1 MRVLLVEDD
10 TPIGRSLVRA
20 FEDTGTSV
28 DWTRTGPDALAALQT
43 IQYSAVLL
51 DLGLPGGS
59 GLDVLKTMRRHR
71 DPTPV
76 LIVTARDDVET
87 RIAGLDGGADD
98 FIIKPFDFAELSARL
113 RAVVRRHAGH
123 VSSQICAAEIV
134 LDLASHEA
142 SYRGRTAALSSK
154 EFALLRVL
162 MEHPGKILSRSQLED
177 ALYGWGEEVESNAIE
192 VLIHYVRRKFD
203 KDVIQNVRGSGWMV
217 AK

>member
-10 TPIGRSLVRA
+10 KPIGRSLVRA

-28 DWTRTGPDALAALQT
+28 DWTRTGSDALAALRT
-43 IQYSAVLL
+43 TLYAAVLL

-59 GLDVLKTMRRHR
+59 GLDVLKTMRRHH

-87 RIAGLDGGADD
+87 RISGLDGGADD
-98 FIIKPFDFAELSARL
+98 FIIKPFDFGELSARL
-113 RAVVRRHAGH
+113 RAVIRRHAGH
-123 VSSQICAAEIV
+123 VSSQIHTAEIV
-134 LDLASHEA
+134 LDLATHEA
-142 SYRGRTAALSSK
+142 SYRGRTLILSSK
-154 EFALLRVL
+154 EFALVRVL

-177 ALYGWGEEVESNAIE
+177 SLYGWGEEVESNAIE

-203 KDVIQNVRGSGWMV
+203 KDVIHNVRGSGWMV